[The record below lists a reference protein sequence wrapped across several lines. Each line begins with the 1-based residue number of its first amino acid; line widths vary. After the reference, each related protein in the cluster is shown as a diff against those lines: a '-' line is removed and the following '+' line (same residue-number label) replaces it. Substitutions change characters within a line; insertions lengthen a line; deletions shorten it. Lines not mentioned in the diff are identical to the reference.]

1 MEKATGKKQRAMSN
15 NQVTTHFY
23 QRIAQC
29 LLCAFLLAFL
39 SAQAHAEPVQSTSIE
54 IEYVNVVLHEKVQE
68 RIKESVQTVA
78 EKVVANREVQEIKTI
93 ASSLEKVLQKIF
105 NQVLTG
111 FYVSEVH
118 IAPGAETKISVK
130 IQPEKDV
137 VESVKVKIELGSI
150 HPDWQPLLDEKIQQ
164 ISPKI
169 LPILTGIPVTA
180 SDWAPFI
187 VRPVIEALI
196 FVNAFFPGFT
206 VDVEMSFGKETVV
219 ILKLKPQE
227 PIIRNVSISIA
238 SRTMPNVYT
247 KIVKYF
253 ISKKATMIV
262 GLPVDFLKAH
272 SAYLQNEV
280 NRVFRNNRR
289 KSTMVATVQIIVAEE
304 TKIRM
309 TLDSTKYEGTLEGHV
324 GFSTPDKNPELR
336 GKFLA
341 KFSQKDY
348 LMLRAL
354 LFPSPITLELQAGAG
369 RKLTD
374 EVEAALVWDFKKD
387 TFMGYAKYEDEKF
400 HAEFIA
406 AFKGSFNEASLGYKF
421 KLPLRVEGVRRKNE
435 TSVDHW
441 VRLIV
446 RF

>member
-1 MEKATGKKQRAMSN
+1 MTLNKDKQAEGMR
-15 NQVTTHFY
+15 
-23 QRIAQC
+23 
-29 LLCAFLLAFL
+29 LLLTLALTFLFAY
-39 SAQAHAEPVQSTSIE
+39 SARAHAEPVQSTVIE
-54 IEYVNVVLHEKVQE
+54 IHYMNITIHEKVQD

-78 EKVVANREVQEIKTI
+78 EKVIANREVQEIKTI
-93 ASSLEKVLQKIF
+93 SSSLEKVLQKIF

-111 FYVSEVH
+111 FYVSEVR
-118 IAPGAETKISVK
+118 ITPGTETKISVK
-130 IQPEKDV
+130 LQPEKDV

-150 HPDWQPLLDEKIQQ
+150 HPDWQPLLDEKIQE
-164 ISPKI
+164 ISPRI
-169 LPILTGIPVTA
+169 LPVLSGIPVTA

-187 VRPVIEALI
+187 VRPVIETLI

-227 PIIRNVSISIA
+227 PIIRNVSISIT
-238 SRTMPNVYT
+238 SRTMPIVYT

-253 ISKKATMIV
+253 VSKKATMLV
-262 GLPVDFLKAH
+262 GLPVEFLEAH
-272 SAYLQNEV
+272 QTYLQSEV
-280 NRVFRNNRR
+280 NRVFKNKRR
-289 KSTMVATVQIIVAEE
+289 KSTMVTTLHITAGEE

-309 TLDSTKYEGTLEGHV
+309 TLDSKVYEGTLEAHV
-324 GFSTPDKNPELR
+324 GFDTPDKNPELR

-354 LFPSPITLELQAGAG
+354 LFPSPITLEIQAGAG
-369 RKLTD
+369 RRFTD
-374 EVEAALVWDFKKD
+374 EVEAAIVWDFKKD

-400 HAEFIA
+400 HAEIIP
-406 AFKGSFNEASLGYKF
+406 AFKGNFNEASVGYKF
-421 KLPLRVEGVRRKNE
+421 KLPLRFEVVRRQNE
-435 TSVDHW
+435 TGADHW
-441 VRLIV
+441 ARLII